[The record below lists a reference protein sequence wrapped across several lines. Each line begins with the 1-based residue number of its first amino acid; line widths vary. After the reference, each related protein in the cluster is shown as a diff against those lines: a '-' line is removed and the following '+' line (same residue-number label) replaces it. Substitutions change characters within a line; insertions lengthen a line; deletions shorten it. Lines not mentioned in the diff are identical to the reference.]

1 MIKKGL
7 TRGLALVLV
16 VAGCATIESGGEFA
30 SGRRALMAGDY
41 PMALSYFEPIA
52 KRDPNYVAP
61 FSGIR
66 ESIWT
71 YLGRAQYQTG
81 KLAEAK
87 ASLERALSQVPGDT
101 VAKLYLALTNVRLQ
115 LTEKATPNPF
125 TLQDVSFALRE
136 RIEPKRV
143 AALVRERGVAFDLT
157 SESESQLKKAGA
169 DEFLLDEIR
178 KIRAEASKR
187 KKTSESQLGQGA
199 KELAAALMGVRD
211 QLDYLSSTR
220 SGTFWDPNKEIRS
233 QIQTGLS
240 LLSMPQPDWQKII
253 ATGESVGQR
262 LEEEIDLVRRDET
275 EELRR
280 QERR

>member
-1 MIKKGL
+1 MTMKWFI
-7 TRGLALVLV
+7 RGVTLGLV
-16 VAGCATIESGGEFA
+16 VAGCATLESGGEFA

-41 PMALSYFEPIA
+41 PVALSYFEPIA

-87 ASLERALSQVPGDT
+87 ASLERALAQIPGDT
-101 VAKLYLALTNVRLQ
+101 VAKLYLALTNLRLQ
-115 LTEKATPNPF
+115 LTEKAAPNPF

-136 RIEPKRV
+136 KIEPKRV

-157 SESESQLKKAGA
+157 SESESQLRKAGA

-178 KIRAEASKR
+178 KIRADASKR
-187 KKTSESQLGQGA
+187 KKTSENQLGQGA
-199 KELAAALMGVRD
+199 KELATALTGIRD
-211 QLDYLSSTR
+211 QLDYLSGTR
-220 SGTFWDPNKEIRS
+220 SGIFWDPNKEIRS

-240 LLSMPQPDWQKII
+240 LLSMPQPDWPKILS
-253 ATGESVGQR
+253 TGEWVGQR

>member
-1 MIKKGL
+1 MTTKWLI
-7 TRGLALVLV
+7 RGVTLGLV

-41 PMALSYFEPIA
+41 PVALSYFEPIA

-87 ASLERALSQVPGDT
+87 ASLERALAQIPGDT
-101 VAKLYLALTNVRLQ
+101 VAKLYLALTNLRLQ

-178 KIRAEASKR
+178 KIRADASKR
-187 KKTSESQLGQGA
+187 KKSSENQLGQGA
-199 KELAAALMGVRD
+199 KDLATALTGIRD
-211 QLDYLSSTR
+211 QLDYLSGTR
-220 SGTFWDPNKEIRS
+220 SGIFWDPNKEIRS

-240 LLSMPQPDWQKII
+240 LLSMPQPDWPKILS
-253 ATGESVGQR
+253 TGEGVGQR

-275 EELRR
+275 EEMRR

>member
-1 MIKKGL
+1 MKWFI
-7 TRGLALVLV
+7 RGVTLGLV
-16 VAGCATIESGGEFA
+16 VAGCATLESGGEFA

-41 PMALSYFEPIA
+41 PVALSYFEPIA

-87 ASLERALSQVPGDT
+87 ASLERALAQIPGDT
-101 VAKLYLALTNVRLQ
+101 VAKLYLALTNLRLQ
-115 LTEKATPNPF
+115 LTEKAPPNPF
-125 TLQDVSFALRE
+125 NLQDVSFALRE
-136 RIEPKRV
+136 KIEPKRV

-157 SESESQLKKAGA
+157 SESESQLRKAGA

-178 KIRAEASKR
+178 KIRADASKR
-187 KKTSESQLGQGA
+187 KKTSENQLGQGA
-199 KELAAALMGVRD
+199 KELATALTGIRD
-211 QLDYLSSTR
+211 QLDYLSGTR
-220 SGTFWDPNKEIRS
+220 SGIFWDPNKEIRS

-240 LLSMPQPDWQKII
+240 LLSMPQPDWPKILS
-253 ATGESVGQR
+253 TGEWVGQR

>member
-87 ASLERALSQVPGDT
+87 ASLERALAQIPGDT
-101 VAKLYLALTNVRLQ
+101 VAKLYLALTNLRLQ
-115 LTEKATPNPF
+115 LTEKASPNPF

-178 KIRAEASKR
+178 KIRADASKR
-187 KKTSESQLGQGA
+187 KKSSENQLGQGA
-199 KELAAALMGVRD
+199 KELATALTGIRD
-211 QLDYLSSTR
+211 QLDYLTGTR
-220 SGTFWDPNKEIRS
+220 SGIFWDPNKEIRS

-240 LLSMPQPDWQKII
+240 LLSMPQPDWPKILS
-253 ATGESVGQR
+253 TGEWVGQR
-262 LEEEIDLVRRDET
+262 LEEEIDLVRRDES